1 MDKVFGAAF
10 GLLSMEILNSK
21 WIYIGLAIL
30 EYSITGGSVNHMEI
44 TLALGGGGSKGHSH
58 IGVIRRLEKAGFQ
71 IRGVAGTSFGGLIA
85 VLYALGYSP
94 DKIEE
99 TLASLDQS
107 QFYGHGPNDGPS
119 LVGLAGV
126 TRLLEEMIGDSTFDD
141 LKLPCVLTA
150 VDLKS
155 GREVLLSTG
164 RLVDAMLATIAMPG
178 VFPARYIDGLELV
191 DGGTLDPVPVAP
203 ARMLAPR
210 LPVVAVVL
218 TLPMGIPAQSW
229 RIPFQ
234 KYWAGRI
241 FSRLLSRMRYDSVW
255 DIFSR
260 SLDITSRAVTQYR
273 LEVDRPE
280 VIIRPQVYDID
291 TLDVVDIHE
300 VAKKGEEAVEAAL
313 PQLRSLFTW
322 RSRWRRTIGV
332 YNHRSV

>member
-1 MDKVFGAAF
+1 MD
-10 GLLSMEILNSK
+10 
-21 WIYIGLAIL
+21 
-30 EYSITGGSVNHMEI
+30 I
-44 TLALGGGGSKGHSH
+44 TLALGGGGAKGNSH
-58 IGVIRRLEKAGFQ
+58 IGVIRRLEKEGFRV
-71 IRGVAGTSFGGLIA
+71 RGVAGTSFGGLVA

-99 TLASLDQS
+99 TFASLDHT
-107 QFYGHGPNDGPS
+107 QFYGRAPNDGPS
-119 LVGLAGV
+119 LIGLAGV
-126 TRLLEEMIGDSTFDD
+126 TRHLEESLGNQTFSD

-155 GREVLLSTG
+155 GKEVLLSKG
-164 RLVDAMLATIAMPG
+164 RLVDAILATIAIPG
-178 VFPARYIDGLELV
+178 IFPPRYIDGLELV
-191 DGGTLDPVPVAP
+191 DGAALDPVPVAP

-218 TLPMGIPAQSW
+218 TMPMGVLPQTW
-229 RIPFQ
+229 RLPLQ

-241 FSRLLSRMRYDSVW
+241 LSHVLSRMRYDSVW

-280 VIIRPQVYDID
+280 VIIRPQVYEID
-291 TLDVVDIHE
+291 TLDIVDVHE
-300 VAKKGEEAVEAAL
+300 VAKRGEEAVEAAL

-322 RSRWRRTIGV
+322 RNRWRRSFGV
-332 YNHRSV
+332 YNQLIMK

>member
-1 MDKVFGAAF
+1 
-10 GLLSMEILNSK
+10 
-21 WIYIGLAIL
+21 
-30 EYSITGGSVNHMEI
+30 
-44 TLALGGGGSKGHSH
+44 
-58 IGVIRRLEKAGFQ
+58 VIRRLEQEGFRIQ
-71 IRGVAGTSFGGLIA
+71 GVAGTSYGGLIA

-99 TLASLDQS
+99 TFAALDQT
-107 QFYGHGPNDGPS
+107 QFYGHAPDDGPS
-119 LVGLAGV
+119 LMGLAGV
-126 TRLLEEMIGDSTFDD
+126 TRLLEEMIGNATFDD

-155 GREVLLSTG
+155 GNEVLLTQG

-218 TLPMGIPAQSW
+218 TMPMGVPAQSW
-229 RIPFQ
+229 RIPLQ
-234 KYWAGRI
+234 KYWVGRLV
-241 FSRLLSRMRYDSVW
+241 SRVLSKTRYDTVW
-255 DIFSR
+255 DVFSR

-273 LEVDRPE
+273 LQVDRPE
-280 VIIRPQVYDID
+280 IIIRPQVYDID
-291 TLDVVDIHE
+291 TLDVVNVHE
-300 VAKKGEEAVEAAL
+300 VAKRGEVAVEAAL

-322 RSRWRRTIGV
+322 RNRWRRSIGA
-332 YNHRSV
+332 YNQRSV

>member
-1 MDKVFGAAF
+1 MD
-10 GLLSMEILNSK
+10 
-21 WIYIGLAIL
+21 
-30 EYSITGGSVNHMEI
+30 I
-44 TLALGGGGSKGHSH
+44 TLALGGGGAKGNAH
-58 IGVIRRLEKAGFQ
+58 IGVIRRLEKEGFR
-71 IRGVAGTSFGGLIA
+71 IRGVAGTSYGGLVA

-94 DKIEE
+94 DRMEE
-99 TLASLDQS
+99 VFASFDQT
-107 QFYGHGPNDGPS
+107 QFYGHAPDDGPS
-119 LVGLAGV
+119 LMGLAGV

-155 GREVLLSTG
+155 GQEVLLSKG

-178 VFPARYIDGLELV
+178 VFPARYINGLELV
-191 DGGTLDPVPVAP
+191 DGGTIDPVPVAP

-229 RIPFQ
+229 RLPLQ
-234 KYWAGRI
+234 KYWMGRI
-241 FSRLLSRMRYDSVW
+241 ISRVLSRMRYDSVW
-255 DIFSR
+255 DVFSR

-291 TLDVVDIHE
+291 TLDVVDVHE
-300 VAKKGEEAVEAAL
+300 VAQRGETAVEAAL
-313 PQLRSLFTW
+313 PKLRSLFTW
-322 RSRWRRTIGV
+322 RNRWRRSMGA
-332 YNHRSV
+332 YNQRSL